1 MFWTVALICL
11 VHKSEASLPSIAEI
25 MARSR
30 WCLGEGGKCPINF
43 PQRFPSCCKPF
54 ICTEIQKTR
63 TPTRFL
69 KFSEYK
75 DYRCLLPANVTTTA
89 QPSQI
94 EDLIPTVLWSQE
106 DNEGPVPLSTY
117 MNSSVEVGL
126 ENNSSSHVESEES
139 QLSSNSPVE
148 VSSQEIDDGNDY
160 KFDTA
165 NDTRVDYETT
175 SPNEDLSGNDL
186 NGTETKFIVKRSILN
201 ESNYFEEDSGFVAPF
216 NVSNAI
222 NQTFSFVSS
231 EESLP
236 TNETSEELEQPE
248 EAPESVQVHKTS
260 AIQNGQFNSSEYYSE
275 QKGYDGVGVSNST
288 LDKSPNLSGTKT
300 SPNDI
305 LYSSVE
311 DVSLISTTPSTLLTN
326 ITRTDES
333 EEDWHS
339 SQMKYDTRPRLHKVI
354 TIPPFHLSNFF
365 QSVEVVQLNASVE
378 NSLDG

>member
-288 LDKSPNLSGTKT
+288 LDKSPNLSGT
-300 SPNDI
+300 
-305 LYSSVE
+305 
-311 DVSLISTTPSTLLTN
+311 SLISTTPSTLLTN